1 MVPADCF
8 SPSKICLASACSAIN
23 SSLVEVPSAE
33 AFCGGVGNTFGFA
46 LPAAVGF
53 LREFVRGFF
62 RALELLITR
71 ELIGRAGAAVLLLDL
86 LVSDVGAE
94 AFATERAGRPLGR
107 GLPPGRFNL
116 DGGFLEVATRAGLVP
131 GLVGLAVGRRP
142 GRLGRFMVLGLLGLV
157 GLKIDLEVGF
167 SAATTGPNSS
177 LVNSPLPS

>member
-1 MVPADCF
+1 MVPTDCF

-62 RALELLITR
+62 RALELLETR
-71 ELIGRAGAAVLLLDL
+71 DLFGRAGAAAPGDL
-86 LVSDVGAE
+86 SVADVDAE

>member
-1 MVPADCF
+1 MVPTDCF

-23 SSLVEVPSAE
+23 SSLVETPSAG

-62 RALELLITR
+62 RALELLKTR
-71 ELIGRAGAAVLLLDL
+71 DLFGRAGAAAPGDL
-86 LVSDVGAE
+86 SVADVGAE
-94 AFATERAGRPLGR
+94 AFATKRARRPLGR

-116 DGGFLEVATRAGLVP
+116 DGGFLEVATRVGLVP

-142 GRLGRFMVLGLLGLV
+142 GRFGRFMVLGLLGVV
-157 GLKIDLEVGF
+157 GRKIALDVGF
-167 SAATTGPNSS
+167 FAATTGPNSS

>member
-23 SSLVEVPSAE
+23 SSLVEMPSTRT
-33 AFCGGVGNTFGFA
+33 FCGGIGKTFGFA

-62 RALELLITR
+62 RALELLETR
-71 ELIGRAGAAVLLLDL
+71 DLFGRAGAAAPGDL
-86 LVSDVGAE
+86 SVADVGAE

-116 DGGFLEVATRAGLVP
+116 DGGFLEVATRVGLVP
-131 GLVGLAVGRRP
+131 GLVGLAVGRRL
-142 GRLGRFMVLGLLGLV
+142 GRFGRFMVLGLLGEV
-157 GLKIDLEVGF
+157 GRKIALDVGF

>member
-23 SSLVEVPSAE
+23 SSLVEMPSTRT
-33 AFCGGVGNTFGFA
+33 FCGGVCKTFGFA

-53 LREFVRGFF
+53 LREFVRVFF

-86 LVSDVGAE
+86 LVSDFGAE
-94 AFATERAGRPLGR
+94 AFATERTGRPAGR
-107 GLPPGRFNL
+107 GLPLGRFNL

-142 GRLGRFMVLGLLGLV
+142 GRFGRFMVLCLLGVV
-157 GLKIDLEVGF
+157 GRKIALDVGF

>member
-1 MVPADCF
+1 MVPTDCF

-23 SSLVEVPSAE
+23 SSLVELPSAGP
-33 AFCGGVGNTFGFA
+33 FCGGVGNTFGFA
-46 LPAAVGF
+46 LPAAIGF

-62 RALELLITR
+62 RALELLKTR
-71 ELIGRAGAAVLLLDL
+71 DLFGRAGAAAPGDL
-86 LVSDVGAE
+86 SVADVGAE

-116 DGGFLEVATRAGLVP
+116 DGGFLEVATRVGLVP
-131 GLVGLAVGRRP
+131 GLVGLAVGRRL
-142 GRLGRFMVLGLLGLV
+142 GRFGRFMVLGLLGEV
-157 GLKIDLEVGF
+157 GRKIALDVGF